1 MMSHRVKLTTLLIV
15 LFIAAQFAAAEDID
29 IKSSIVGTFT
39 GSKTIASEGVT
50 VRLVDSVLLQEV
62 ARTITGK
69 EGKFLLPNLLPGLY
83 LITVDA
89 GSMKGLFKRVQVA
102 SGSPTFI
109 DIRPLESDGE
119 EKQTSAWERFKWTIR
134 MAERNPLRQ
143 DAGAPLTDDSESAD
157 GLMAALRN
165 FQHANGIEG
174 AVSYLSV
181 GGGANENIMTHQ
193 LAQVA
198 VQGRLDDVGSW
209 TFNGNYLDGFHTS
222 YFAHG
227 GMDYQFLKH
236 NLDVQFTT
244 NDLVFAQYPELQS
257 HQRIARFVESPEES
271 IEDSRWVTSI
281 AFLDNWAVNPGVDI
295 SYGVRIDYYGYLRDA
310 IHYSPRLGVSFD
322 VAPDVQ
328 LHGAYF
334 KNAVAPGNVSPA
346 SQDLQSYV
354 HEIAFVPYGTS
365 LVPET
370 VEGFQSGV
378 DFSRNDYRFAV
389 MYTYQT
395 AEDKIATVDVRNT
408 AVSTQL
414 QTLRPFVIFNATN
427 QSSHEVGAQ
436 FEKRISNL
444 LTASATYNITK
455 TVPIFIVEKGAFA
468 TRQMYF
474 RRGEKLEGFHD
485 VQAGITAD
493 IAQTG
498 TQVSANWKWS
508 SGSPLIF
515 GRRDASGPLQA
526 LDVEVYQGLPIG
538 LFSQS
543 DLKLLVAIQNV
554 LDTTEDASAN
564 ADYYRALQYDM
575 PRVIAGGVLIEF

>member
-1 MMSHRVKLTTLLIV
+1 MSHRVKLTTLLV
-15 LFIAAQFAAAEDID
+15 ALFISAQFAAAEDID

-39 GSKTIASEGVT
+39 GGKTIACEGVT

-109 DIRPLESDGE
+109 DIRPLEDEADG
-119 EKQTSAWERFKWTIR
+119 KHSAWERFKWTIR

-143 DAGAPLTDDSESAD
+143 DAGAPLTDESTQSD
-157 GLMAALRN
+157 GLMAALRS

-181 GGGANENIMTHQ
+181 GGGPNENMMTHQ

-198 VQGRLDDVGSW
+198 VQGRLEDVGSW
-209 TFNGNYLDGFHTS
+209 SFNGNYLDGFHTS
-222 YFAHG
+222 YFANG
-227 GMDYQFLKH
+227 ALDYQLFKH
-236 NLDVQFTT
+236 NLNVQFTT

-257 HQRIARFVESPEES
+257 RQRIARFVESPDES

-281 AFLDNWAVNPGVDI
+281 TVLDNLPIEDLLDI
-295 SYGVRIDYYGYLRDA
+295 TYGVRIDYYGYLRDA
-310 IHYSPRLGVSFD
+310 VHYSPNVGVSFNI
-322 VAPDVQ
+322 APDVK

-334 KNAVAPGNVSPA
+334 RNAVAPGNVSPA
-346 SQDLQSYV
+346 SHDLQSYV

-365 LVPET
+365 LVPES
-370 VEGFQSGV
+370 VEGFESGI
-378 DFSRNDYRFAV
+378 DYSRNDYRFAV

-395 AEDKIATVDVRNT
+395 VEDKIATVDVRNT
-408 AVSTQL
+408 AVSSQL

-427 QSSHEVGAQ
+427 QQSHGVGAQ
-436 FEKRISNL
+436 FEKRISDL
-444 LTASATYNITK
+444 LTASATYNITQ
-455 TVPIFIVEKGAFA
+455 TVPIFIVEKGAFS

-474 RRGEKLEGFHD
+474 RRGDKSEGFHD
-485 VQAGITAD
+485 VQAGIKAD

-498 TQVSANWKWS
+498 TQVAANWKWS
-508 SGSPLIF
+508 SGSPLVF
-515 GRRDASGPLQA
+515 GRRDSSGPLQA

-538 LFSQS
+538 LFSES

-554 LDTTEDASAN
+554 LDTTQDASAN